1 MRTDEWFLRMF
12 QVLEEHGVYASEQ
25 FYKDIKNL
33 VKTDIEKFIAD
44 FIKNFTRENLK
55 DGKKYERLKVTP
67 TQNIRL
73 NGNALFRYEYR
84 NSSNLRCIY
93 MVINGKNENREISLL
108 CAFNEEGDKKTGK
121 NSYSFNIERAIK
133 IYEEK

>member
-33 VKTDIEKFIAD
+33 VKTDIE
-44 FIKNFTRENLK
+44 
-55 DGKKYERLKVTP
+55 
-67 TQNIRL
+67 
-73 NGNALFRYEYR
+73 
-84 NSSNLRCIY
+84 
-93 MVINGKNENREISLL
+93 
-108 CAFNEEGDKKTGK
+108 
-121 NSYSFNIERAIK
+121 RAIK